1 VGIESIRRIKSGLLV
16 IYYKSNTDIQT
27 NKKETNMKINA
38 INKQAIH
45 NVVYTDL
52 QRLMFRQY
60 NARTNEFNITDE
72 DYDNAMSQL
81 YRDVYACN
89 SINDINNLLLSYIDL
104 FEGEKIYNYVF
115 TLDGTM
121 NYVLFLL
128 IEHCNIMSEPV

>member
-1 VGIESIRRIKSGLLV
+1 MNI
-16 IYYKSNTDIQT
+16 
-27 NKKETNMKINA
+27 NKT
-38 INKQAIH
+38 NKQAIH

-72 DYDNAMSQL
+72 DYDNAMSAL

-89 SINDINNLLLSYIDL
+89 SIKDINDLLLSYIDL
-104 FEGEKIYNYVF
+104 FKGEKIYNHVF

-121 NYVLFLL
+121 NYVFSLL
-128 IEHCNIMSEPV
+128 IEHCKLMHEPV